1 MELLAPA
8 GTYESFIAAINAG
21 ADAVYLGGKAFSARA
36 YSSNFSNEDIKNLI
50 KYAHVR
56 DVKVY
61 VALNTLVFEDEF
73 FEAVEFARFLYESDV
88 DAILLQDLGLAS
100 YLHKTMP
107 DLILHAST
115 QLNCHNIIQAKSLIN
130 LGFKRLVLAREVS
143 LEQAK
148 EIKDLGVEVEVFVQ
162 GALCVSYS
170 GNCLMSSFIGG
181 RSGNRGRCAQPC
193 RHHVELCHDEVS
205 QGEYAI
211 STKDLMTL
219 DKIDE
224 YRKYDIDSLK
234 IEGRMKREE
243 YVYQVVSSYR
253 KAIDQVEFNFK
264 EELEKIERIF
274 NRKFTKGYLFN
285 ESRTTLLNQD
295 TPSNLGVPLG
305 RIIKVK
311 NNFVYM
317 KIIDEVEVGDGIKFL
332 NENLDG
338 MLLTRFSLDKEFV
351 KTAHAGQVISFSRNN
366 LNLKEGTL
374 VNKTTDS
381 KLNHKI
387 QELIKIDKK
396 VPLKLTLVGELNGH
410 LNIIISDSRNNVIE
424 YESTFVLEKAKNNP
438 TSKERIISQM
448 SKFDEYPYYY
458 EQVDYKVDE
467 SVFIPISLLN
477 QARREALE
485 LITLKR
491 ENINHYS
498 LKNVRYTCELENQ
511 ETKQTIIKVETLSQL
526 EEVRKLNYPIM
537 ALDELNYLEGYTF
550 LRRINHK
557 DVNKTKNNQM
567 TSYYKEVEEGFK
579 LYSYY
584 GNVTNSYTL
593 DMLFEH
599 GYNLVFASVEC
610 SKNQIALMNK
620 AFYGRHNFYPNLGMH
635 VYGYIDYMIMKS
647 CPISNAN
654 GIKKD
659 HCNLCKKNRYYL
671 KDHMDAKFPIV
682 TNEDCTSRILSNRPI
697 SLTSKIKELNEL
709 GIQNFIIDFTIEG
722 REEVKRIISCFE
734 QGTSTSNKDFFG
746 HYINKV
752 E

>member
-21 ADAVYLGGKAFSARA
+21 ANAVYLGGKAFSARA

-73 FEAVEFARFLYESDV
+73 FEAVEFAKFLYESDV

-148 EIKDLGVEVEVFVQ
+148 EIKDLGIEVEVFVQ

-193 RHHVELCHDEVS
+193 RHHVELCHDEKS
-205 QGEYAI
+205 QSEYAI

-219 DKIDE
+219 DKIEE

-264 EELEKIERIF
+264 VELEKIERIF

-305 RIIKVK
+305 RIIKTK

-317 KIIDEVEVGDGIKFL
+317 KLIDDVHVGDGIKFL

-338 MLLTRFSLDKEFV
+338 MLLTRMSLDKDFV
-351 KTAHAGQVISFSRNN
+351 KVAHAGQVISFSRNN

-381 KLNHKI
+381 VLNNEI
-387 QELIKIDKK
+387 QELMKINKK
-396 VPLKLTLVGELNGH
+396 VPLKLTLKGELNEH
-410 LNIIISDSRNNVIE
+410 LNIIVSDERNNEVE
-424 YESTFVLEKAKNNP
+424 YESSFILEEAKNNP
-438 TSKERIISQM
+438 TSKDRIISQM

-458 EQVDYKVDE
+458 EEVNYQVNEKVF
-467 SVFIPISLLN
+467 VPISLLN
-477 QARREALE
+477 QARREVLE
-485 LITLKR
+485 LITLRR

-498 LKNVRYTCELENQ
+498 LKNERYICNLEQDETEL
-511 ETKQTIIKVETLSQL
+511 TLVKVETPSQL
-526 EEVRKLNYPIM
+526 EEARHYNYPLIT
-537 ALDELNYLEGYTF
+537 LDEMDKKGYVF

-557 DVNKTKNNQM
+557 DTKKLRNGEM
-567 TSYYKEVEEGFK
+567 TSYYKEVEGGFN

-599 GYNLVFASVEC
+599 GYDLVFASIEC
-610 SKNQIALMNK
+610 SKNQINLMRQ
-620 AFYGRHNFYPNLGMH
+620 AFFGRHNFYPNLGMH
-635 VYGYIDYMIMKS
+635 IYGYIDYMIMKS

-659 HCNLCKKNRYYL
+659 HCNLCHKNRYYL

-697 SLTSKIKELNEL
+697 SLTSRIKEINEL
-709 GIQNFIIDFTIEG
+709 GIKNLMIDFTIEG
-722 REEVKRIISCFE
+722 KEEVKRIISCFE
-734 QGTSTSNKDFFG
+734 QGISTSNKDFFG